1 MASRRNYL
9 GQTELAQFADITI
22 TDTTEAD
29 DQISMAEEII
39 DAFVGYQRKY
49 YDQEISG
56 LAAGGGGSSITLE
69 SLHQNIYDIDF
80 FKWCEVEII
89 GGTGSGQRR
98 VITASTKAG
107 VLTTASAWDTTPVA
121 SSSFYKIYQL
131 GKFPRVQDG
140 YFDGRNSPYT
150 YYKSIP
156 EAVKRAVAA
165 QVEYIVEMGA
175 DFFASDK
182 SDKQSESIGDYSYT
196 NAEGAAG
203 LAKIIAPK
211 AKVLLRGIINRTG
224 VIVV

>member
-156 EAVKRAVAA
+156 
-165 QVEYIVEMGA
+165 
-175 DFFASDK
+175 
-182 SDKQSESIGDYSYT
+182 
-196 NAEGAAG
+196 
-203 LAKIIAPK
+203 
-211 AKVLLRGIINRTG
+211 
-224 VIVV
+224 